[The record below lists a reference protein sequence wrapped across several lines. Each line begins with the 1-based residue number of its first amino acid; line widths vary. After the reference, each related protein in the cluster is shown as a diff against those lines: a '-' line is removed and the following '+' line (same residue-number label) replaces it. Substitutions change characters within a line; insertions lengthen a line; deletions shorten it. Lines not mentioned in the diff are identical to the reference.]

1 MDHNWENRLLEWAYE
16 GLESNTDPEYAEL
29 DEQAL
34 KQAYDHCESL
44 IKTHSRTFHMASA
57 LLPAEKRRAAR
68 ALYAFCRTSDDLV
81 DCADGDLQ
89 RGLGNWRKRALV
101 DIPDEDDPVA
111 LAWTHTRIRH
121 GIPLGYA
128 EQLIKGVARDLTT
141 TRYATFDDV
150 TEYCYGVAATVGL
163 MVMYIIGFSG
173 PEAIPYAVKLGVAL
187 QLTNIL
193 RDVGEDWGIGR
204 LYLPQEELSAF
215 NLTEE
220 DINAGHVDHRWTDFM
235 RFQIERN
242 RRLYSEAL
250 PGIALLD
257 PDGRFAISAAAELY
271 RAILEDI
278 EAHDADV
285 FGRRA
290 YVSKWGKLRRLPG
303 IWWRSKNLER
313 PLVLQ
318 DID

>member
-1 MDHNWENRLLEWAYE
+1 
-16 GLESNTDPEYAEL
+16 
-29 DEQAL
+29 
-34 KQAYDHCESL
+34 
-44 IKTHSRTFHMASA
+44 
-57 LLPAEKRRAAR
+57 
-68 ALYAFCRTSDDLV
+68 
-81 DCADGDLQ
+81 
-89 RGLGNWRKRALV
+89 
-101 DIPDEDDPVA
+101 VA
-111 LAWTHTRIRH
+111 LAWTHTRIGY

-193 RDVGEDWGIGR
+193 RDVGEDWGVGR
-204 LYLPQEELSAF
+204 LYLPQDELSAF